1 MRQQERYKVFIL
13 ASLFLAFFFGNSQ
26 TKQMSFSWE
35 GIPLD
40 SCIAEIEAE
49 NELNFY
55 YAQDWVDSVVVTKSI
70 QASSASELIE
80 QLLSETGLSFFIQ
93 ESAIILTKAPI
104 ITALAIDERVSENPT
119 ASFARE
125 QINEKGLII
134 IGKRARG
141 KESARVSGVVKDI
154 NGNPLV
160 GALVYIQDL
169 QLSGTTNQRGEYS
182 LTVPVG
188 RHEIQTQSVGFEPK
202 FQEAQVNGD
211 GKYDVEM
218 EVQAEVLDEIYV
230 FSNADRNV
238 SSNITGLTKLNL
250 EEAKTIPKVFGEN
263 DIVQVALA
271 LPGVQSVGEG
281 AAGINVRGGKTDQ
294 NLVLFNDVTLYNPF
308 HFFGFFSAF
317 NSDIVGGTDLYKGSV
332 PAEFGGRLSSILNV
346 DMKRG
351 NSEEFSGKL
360 GISPVTSKLS
370 ANVPIIK
377 DKLSLVAGGRATYSD
392 WVINSVSNETIKNS
406 DPSFFDVAAS
416 LNANLG
422 EKHTLE
428 AFGYYSK
435 DDFKLTLDSAF
446 SYFNFGT
453 SLKWFYQIG
462 ENLSLN
468 TTTALSEYSFNVENA
483 NLGAESFEY
492 GFDIRDI
499 YFKTMLNLDRPKNQY
514 SLGFD
519 AKLYELNPGF
529 VKPLGPESLLEPE
542 TLETEK
548 GREFSV
554 FFSDNV
560 AIMNNLTGSF
570 GLRYSLFS
578 ALGPRSINRYESNS
592 LRNDA
597 SLIETVDYTDGE
609 VIETFSGPE
618 LRASLNYLVNDGLS
632 IKANY
637 TMMRQYIH
645 SLSNTVSVS
654 PLDTWKLSDTN
665 FKPQLSKQ
673 YSVGVYKNLEGN
685 SIELSAELYYKDF
698 DNIVD
703 YKVGADL
710 VLNPILERD
719 IIQGDGRARG
729 MELLIRKK
737 SGKLTGWIGY
747 TYSRSE
753 QRFVSEF
760 VEETINRGEYFP
772 SNFDKPHDFSLITN
786 YKINRRFST
795 SLNVVFSSGRPVTYP
810 TAKYTLSNREIV
822 HFGDR
827 NEFRIPNY
835 FRVDLGINVE
845 PSHRKNNL
853 LYTYWSFSIYNL
865 LGRNNAYSVFFRSDE
880 NGDIQGYQLSVLASP
895 IPSLTY
901 NIIF

>member
-1 MRQQERYKVFIL
+1 
-13 ASLFLAFFFGNSQ
+13 
-26 TKQMSFSWE
+26 MSFSWE

>member
-351 NSEEFSGKL
+351 NAEEFSGKL

-673 YSVGVYKNLEGN
+673 YSVGIYKNLEGN

>member
-673 YSVGVYKNLEGN
+673 YSVGIYKNLEGN

>member
-673 YSVGVYKNLEGN
+673 YSVGIYKNLEGN

-753 QRFVSEF
+753 QRFVSQF

>member
-1 MRQQERYKVFIL
+1 
-13 ASLFLAFFFGNSQ
+13 
-26 TKQMSFSWE
+26 
-35 GIPLD
+35 
-40 SCIAEIEAE
+40 
-49 NELNFY
+49 
-55 YAQDWVDSVVVTKSI
+55 
-70 QASSASELIE
+70 
-80 QLLSETGLSFFIQ
+80 
-93 ESAIILTKAPI
+93 
-104 ITALAIDERVSENPT
+104 
-119 ASFARE
+119 
-125 QINEKGLII
+125 
-134 IGKRARG
+134 
-141 KESARVSGVVKDI
+141 
-154 NGNPLV
+154 
-160 GALVYIQDL
+160 
-169 QLSGTTNQRGEYS
+169 
-182 LTVPVG
+182 
-188 RHEIQTQSVGFEPK
+188 
-202 FQEAQVNGD
+202 
-211 GKYDVEM
+211 
-218 EVQAEVLDEIYV
+218 
-230 FSNADRNV
+230 
-238 SSNITGLTKLNL
+238 
-250 EEAKTIPKVFGEN
+250 
-263 DIVQVALA
+263 
-271 LPGVQSVGEG
+271 
-281 AAGINVRGGKTDQ
+281 
-294 NLVLFNDVTLYNPF
+294 
-308 HFFGFFSAF
+308 
-317 NSDIVGGTDLYKGSV
+317 
-332 PAEFGGRLSSILNV
+332 
-346 DMKRG
+346 
-351 NSEEFSGKL
+351 
-360 GISPVTSKLS
+360 
-370 ANVPIIK
+370 
-377 DKLSLVAGGRATYSD
+377 
-392 WVINSVSNETIKNS
+392 
-406 DPSFFDVAAS
+406 
-416 LNANLG
+416 
-422 EKHTLE
+422 
-428 AFGYYSK
+428 
-435 DDFKLTLDSAF
+435 
-446 SYFNFGT
+446 
-453 SLKWFYQIG
+453 
-462 ENLSLN
+462 
-468 TTTALSEYSFNVENA
+468 
-483 NLGAESFEY
+483 
-492 GFDIRDI
+492 
-499 YFKTMLNLDRPKNQY
+499 MLNLDRPKNQY

>member
-1 MRQQERYKVFIL
+1 
-13 ASLFLAFFFGNSQ
+13 
-26 TKQMSFSWE
+26 MSFSWE

-673 YSVGVYKNLEGN
+673 YSVGIYKNLEGN